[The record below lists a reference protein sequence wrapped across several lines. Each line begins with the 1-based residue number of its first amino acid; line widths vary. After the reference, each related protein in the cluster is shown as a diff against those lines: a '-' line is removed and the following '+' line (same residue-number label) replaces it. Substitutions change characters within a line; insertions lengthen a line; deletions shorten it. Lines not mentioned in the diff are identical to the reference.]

1 MVTTHLSCLLLHG
14 CVAPM
19 LETSHIDT
27 YAPVLRFSRL
37 AMQQNSEHLSN
48 YNDAA

>member
-1 MVTTHLSCLLLHG
+1 MMLTTRLPCLLLQG

-19 LETSHIDT
+19 LETSHIYT
-27 YAPVLRFSRL
+27 YPPVLHF
-37 AMQQNSEHLSN
+37 AMQQNSEYLSN